1 MHMIVLILRFFEN
14 FFFGNPNKKKIR
26 FFASLNNVSRVR
38 SRLYPRVRL
47 RASPNLHN

>member
-1 MHMIVLILRFFEN
+1 MHMIVLILGFFSLEI
-14 FFFGNPNKKKIR
+14 PNKEKVR

-47 RASPNLHN
+47 RVSANLHN

>member
-1 MHMIVLILRFFEN
+1 MHMIVLILGFFYLEI
-14 FFFGNPNKKKIR
+14 PKKKKIR
-26 FFASLNNVSRVR
+26 FFASLYNVSLVR